1 MIGVWFTYGPDGPA
15 LLESIDSF
23 RAAGG
28 SHVAIFDEVRDPI
41 SADTLA
47 AIQPDLRQST
57 TYKRG
62 GNLRGW
68 ENVLGQLDCM
78 ERACLHFNGSG
89 ALKIDSDTL
98 VLDLDWIHEDAP
110 MSGFMAG
117 GEAFLFGLA
126 YHLRLDAIRTIRASM
141 LGRYRSDKDPVA
153 EDRTISTEA
162 MWLWGQ
168 QVNVIGWNQKRAGG
182 WDYGRTPPERYQN
195 CAAITF
201 GNRSM
206 IPGPGSPCDK
216 RELVAV
222 AMAKYRATR
231 REAPPPS
238 QESTA

>member
-15 LLESIDSF
+15 LLESVASF
-23 RAAGG
+23 RDAGG
-28 SHVAIFDEVRDPI
+28 RHVAIFDEARNPI
-41 SADTLA
+41 SPETLA
-47 AIQPDLRQST
+47 LIAPDYHEST

-68 ENVLGQLDCM
+68 ENVFGQLDCM
-78 ERACLHFNGSG
+78 ERACVHFGEDG

-98 VLDLDWIHEDAP
+98 VFDFDWINPQAP

-126 YHLRLDAIRTIRASM
+126 YHLRLDAIRAIRASM

-168 QVNVIGWNQKRAGG
+168 GVNVIGWNQKRAGG
-182 WDYGRTPPERYQN
+182 WDYGRTPPERYAK

-206 IPGPGSPCDK
+206 IPGEGKSCEK
-216 RELVAV
+216 RELVAL
-222 AMAKYRATR
+222 AMANYR
-231 REAPPPS
+231 RER
-238 QESTA
+238 